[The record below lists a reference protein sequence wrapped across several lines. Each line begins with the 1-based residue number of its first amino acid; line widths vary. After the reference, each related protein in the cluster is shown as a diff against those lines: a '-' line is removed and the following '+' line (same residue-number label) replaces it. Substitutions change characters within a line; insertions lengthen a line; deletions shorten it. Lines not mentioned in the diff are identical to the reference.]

1 MYVFNLV
8 LDFHYFKKINFLVC
22 VSIKI
27 SFELRSI
34 LVFLLLLFF
43 FFGGGSLYLKNCG
56 LHLRAAS

>member
-27 SFELRSI
+27 SFELQSI
-34 LVFLLLLFF
+34 LVFLLFF
-43 FFGGGSLYLKNCG
+43 FFFLVGDLFI
-56 LHLRAAS
+56 